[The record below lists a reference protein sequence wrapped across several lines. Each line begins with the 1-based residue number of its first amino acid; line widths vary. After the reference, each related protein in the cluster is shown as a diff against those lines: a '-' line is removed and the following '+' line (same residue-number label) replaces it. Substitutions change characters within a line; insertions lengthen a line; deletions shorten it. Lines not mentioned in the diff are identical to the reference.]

1 MSSYGQV
8 MDQMVEAMPPATAQ
22 APAQNQWT
30 LASVAHMLA
39 FGAVAW
45 VGGKVAEALLGDTIN
60 DFFSDSGKSA
70 PKAKPKPRKKNATKQ
85 KPIDDDPDYDYSKDE
100 LSDFDSNDE
109 EEIVEESDEDFDS
122 SDEEE

>member
-1 MSSYGQV
+1 MSGYGQV
-8 MDQMVEAMPPATAQ
+8 MDQMVEAMPPAGQ
-22 APAQNQWT
+22 APQQNQWT

-45 VGGKVAEALLGDTIN
+45 VGGKVAEMALGD
-60 DFFSDSGKSA
+60 FFTDSTP
-70 PKAKPKPRKKNATKQ
+70 PKKRKKNATKQ
-85 KPIDDDPDYDYSKDE
+85 KPVEDDPEYDYSKDE

-109 EEIVEESDEDFDS
+109 EEIVEDSDEDLDD

>member
-8 MDQMVEAMPPATAQ
+8 MDQMVEAMPPAATQ
-22 APAQNQWT
+22 APSQNQWT
-30 LASVAHMLA
+30 LSGVAHMLA

-45 VGGKVAEALLGDTIN
+45 VGGKVAEAVLGSTIN
-60 DFFSDSGKSA
+60 DFFNDSGKSA
-70 PKAKPKPRKKNATKQ
+70 PKPRKKNATKQ

-109 EEIVEESDEDFDS
+109 EEIVEDSDEDLYS

>member
-1 MSSYGQV
+1 MSGYGQV
-8 MDQMVEAMPPATAQ
+8 MDQMVEAMPPAATQ

-30 LASVAHMLA
+30 LSGVAHMLA

-45 VGGKVAEALLGDTIN
+45 VGGKVAEALLGNTIN
-60 DFFSDSGKSA
+60 DFFNDSGESA
-70 PKAKPKPRKKNATKQ
+70 PKAKSKPRKKNATKQ

-109 EEIVEESDEDFDS
+109 EEIVEDSDEDLYS